1 MAKDLPGFARLDSG
15 MPVPAV
21 NLRPAIESTRGEW
34 ERRLEEMFSSGQFVL
49 GNQVRSFESE
59 LAEALSAR
67 EAVGVGNG
75 TDAIQLCLREA
86 GLTERRH
93 EVITSALTAP
103 FSAAGVVAA
112 GCSVRFADVL
122 PDTLQM
128 DPADAAGRVHAG
140 TAALMPVHL
149 YGQPC
154 EIGRFA
160 KLARASR
167 LVLVQ
172 DACQAHGARFQGR
185 PFTEF
190 SSRVAYSF
198 YPTKNL
204 GCLGDGGAVVTGSAA
219 ARRLRELRDGGR
231 RGGQVSYTRGINSR
245 LDEMHACYLRA
256 FLPKLAEWNEDRRRT
271 AAFYDE
277 ALRDCPGLRP
287 VKRTA
292 DSVCHLYVVRAE
304 RRDRLREFLAARGIG
319 SGVHYPVPLHLHPA
333 FRDCGLKRGDLP
345 HAERAS
351 KEIISLPLWPYLP
364 ESAAHEVA
372 CRVHEFYRS

>member
-1 MAKDLPGFARLDSG
+1 
-15 MPVPAV
+15 MPVPPV
-21 NLRPAIESTRGEW
+21 NLRPALAATREDW
-34 ERRLEEMFSSGQFVL
+34 QRRLEEMFSKGQFIL
-49 GNQVRSFESE
+49 GDQVKAFESE
-59 LAEALSAR
+59 LAAAFSAR

-86 GLTERRH
+86 KLTERRH

-103 FSAAGVVAA
+103 FSATGILAA
-112 GCSVRFADVL
+112 GCSVRFADVH

-128 DPADAAGRVHAG
+128 DAGDAANRIRPR

-154 EIGRFA
+154 EIDRFA
-160 KLARASR
+160 RLAKGSR

-172 DACQAHGARFQGR
+172 DACQAHGARFQGK
-185 PFTEF
+185 PFTEY

-204 GCLGDGGAVVTGSAA
+204 GSLGDGGAVVTSSAVVA
-219 ARRLRELRDGGR
+219 KRLRELRDGGR
-231 RGGQVSYTRGINSR
+231 RGGQVSYMPGINSR

-256 FLPKLAEWNEDRRRT
+256 FLPKLNEWNDDRRRT
-271 AAFYDE
+271 TAFYDA

-292 DSVCHLYVVRAE
+292 DSVCHLYVVRAFK
-304 RRDRLREFLAARGIG
+304 RDRLREFLAGKGIG

-345 HAERAS
+345 HAERAC
-351 KEIISLPLWPYLP
+351 KEIVSLPLWPYLP
-364 ESAAHEVA
+364 ESAAHEVVS
-372 CRVHEFYRS
+372 RVLEFYRS